1 MPKQSI
7 DVARL
12 LEELRAKYGD
22 TVQVEE
28 VAKVV
33 GALMSSGTGDMRGL
47 SRKIYAEL
55 EALNTY
61 IQTAKTEIAALRP
74 DEVKDEFLPAAA
86 TELDAIVDATAEAT
100 NTIMDATE
108 AIETVAE
115 GLDQK
120 LQDTVLDATT
130 KIYEACGFQDIT
142 GQRINKVVNTLNEIE
157 VKVDALVK
165 AFGSEIDDI
174 KEKAKAKVAETAEV
188 ADVPSDED
196 LLQGPQK
203 TGEGISQDEIDR
215 LLADF
220 D

>member
-1 MPKQSI
+1 MPKKSI

-33 GALMSSGTGDMRGL
+33 GALMSSGTGTMREL

-55 EALNTY
+55 QALNDY
-61 IQTAKTEIAALRP
+61 IQNAKAEIAALRP
-74 DEVKDEFLPAAA
+74 DEVKEEFLPAAA

-108 AIETVAE
+108 AIENVAE
-115 GLDQK
+115 K
-120 LQDTVLDATT
+120 LEQEQQDTLLDATT

-142 GQRINKVVNTLNEIE
+142 GQRINKVVKTLNEIE
-157 VKVDALVK
+157 VKVDALVNV
-165 AFGSEIDDI
+165 FGSEIDKI
-174 KEKAKAKVAETAEV
+174 KEERKGKAAEKADGES
-188 ADVPSDED
+188 PSDDE
-196 LLQGPQK
+196 LLHGPQK
-203 TGEGISQDEIDR
+203 SGEGISQDEIDR
-215 LLADF
+215 LLADL

>member
-1 MPKQSI
+1 MPKKSI

-28 VAKVV
+28 VAKVI
-33 GALMSSGTGDMRGL
+33 GTLMSSGTGDMRGL

-55 EALNTY
+55 QALNDY
-61 IQTAKTEIAALRP
+61 IQSAKTEIAALRP

-100 NTIMDATE
+100 NAIMDATE
-108 AIETVAE
+108 AVENVAD
-115 GLDQK
+115 GLE
-120 LQDTVLDATT
+120 QDKQDALLDATT

-142 GQRINKVVNTLNEIE
+142 GQRINKVVKTLNEIE
-157 VKVDALVK
+157 ARVDALVQ
-165 AFGSEIDDI
+165 AFGSEID
-174 KEKAKAKVAETAEV
+174 KFKQKAKPGEPDKPDAAAPT
-188 ADVPSDED
+188 DDE

-203 TGEGISQDEIDR
+203 AGEGISQDEIDR
-215 LLADF
+215 LLAELD
-220 D
+220 